1 MNIKKKPL
9 NNIIREAIDENISL
23 LQNIKELLEDEII
36 ESAKIIINSIKKGGK
51 LLICGNGGSAADS
64 QHFAAEL
71 VGRFKKDRKALS
83 AISLTVDTSI
93 LTAWSNDYSFDTVF
107 SRQVEA
113 IGKKGDVLFGIST
126 SGNSPN
132 VIEALKVANKMGIYT
147 IALSG
152 NDGGK
157 IKKYAKLNIIVP
169 ANDTPRIQ
177 EAHILIIHILCSI
190 VEKKL
195 C

>member
-1 MNIKKKPL
+1 MKRNIL
-9 NNIIREAIDENISL
+9 NIVRNEIEDSIFLFKEVKESL
-23 LQNIKELLEDEII
+23 KDEII
-36 ESAKIIINSIKKGGK
+36 ESAKIIINSIKKGNK

-71 VGRFKKDRKALS
+71 VGRFKKDRKALP

-113 IGKKGDVLFGIST
+113 VGKKGDVLFGIST
-126 SGNSPN
+126 SGNSQN
-132 VIEALKVANKMGIYT
+132 VIEAFKIANKTGIYT

-152 NDGGK
+152 KDGCK
-157 IKKYAKLNIIVP
+157 MKKYAKLNIIVP
-169 ANDTPRIQ
+169 ANDTARIQ

-190 VEKKL
+190 IEKTL

>member
-1 MNIKKKPL
+1 MKRNIL
-9 NNIIREAIDENISL
+9 NIVRNEIEDSIFLFKEVKESL
-23 LQNIKELLEDEII
+23 KDEII
-36 ESAKIIINSIKKGGK
+36 ESAKIIINSIKKGNK

-71 VGRFKKDRKALS
+71 VGRFKKDRKALP

-113 IGKKGDVLFGIST
+113 VGKKGDVLFGIST
-126 SGNSPN
+126 SGNSQN
-132 VIEALKVANKMGIYT
+132 VIEAFKIANKTGIYT

-152 NDGGK
+152 KDGGK
-157 IKKYAKLNIIVP
+157 MKKYAKLNIIVP
-169 ANDTPRIQ
+169 ANDTARIQ

-190 VEKKL
+190 IEKTL